1 MSPGWEKI
9 KHKAEDPV
17 CNVCGC
23 FHARNRVPTVPEKQ
37 VARWETK
44 RSIDCKSMWVDT
56 TKQYALMMQGSLY
69 LAAVAAWCMSYDYT
83 VYIVVKSQYKWVINL
98 DV

>member
-23 FHARNRVPTVPEKQ
+23 FHARNRVPTVSEKQ

-56 TKQYALMMQGSLY
+56 MKQYAVL
-69 LAAVAAWCMSYDYT
+69 
-83 VYIVVKSQYKWVINL
+83 WVINL
-98 DV
+98 IVKLVVTSLSRRGKENE